1 MDNNGYYGAPQ
12 YAQQPQLRDGG
23 LVRAQNEQVVWQ
35 YPVAPG
41 YYVTFFVEA
50 TMKVFRKACLSQFE
64 PPMIKE
70 YDLVEKQ
77 QQAPQ
82 PPQPQQE
89 KDAMARI
96 AALED
101 AVRKLNERGGK
112 DDAEP
117 A

>member
-41 YYVTFFVEA
+41 YYVTFFVESA
-50 TMKVFRKACLSQFE
+50 MAVYRKTCLSQFE
-64 PPMIKE
+64 PPTIQKFN
-70 YDLVEKQ
+70 LVQDQ
-77 QQAPQ
+77 QQQKPQ
-82 PPQPQQE
+82 E
-89 KDAMARI
+89 NDAMARL

-101 AVRKLNERGGK
+101 AVRKLTAQGGK
-112 DDAEP
+112 DDASGTE
-117 A
+117 